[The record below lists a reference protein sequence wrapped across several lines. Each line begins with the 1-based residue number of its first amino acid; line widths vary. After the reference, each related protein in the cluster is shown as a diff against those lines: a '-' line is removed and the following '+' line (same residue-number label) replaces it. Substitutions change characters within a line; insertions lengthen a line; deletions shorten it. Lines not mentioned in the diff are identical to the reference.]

1 MTTSPNSRE
10 TDLNRETDEI
20 KIYNTRIQV
29 MGIGGAGN
37 NTINRLSNDN
47 IKGIETIAVNTD
59 AQDLTAVSC
68 DRRIL
73 IGHTITSGL
82 GSGGDPQIGEHSAL
96 ESRDTIKAMIADTDL
111 LIMTCGMGGGTGT
124 GAIPVIGHL
133 ARDMGILTVAV
144 VTMPFSEE
152 GLIRWEN
159 ALIGL
164 DKIRRKV
171 DTLIVL
177 RNDKLADLYTDM
189 SLEDAFREGDRILH
203 NIVVSMTSLILE
215 TGIINLDFADISM
228 VLRDGPNT
236 VIGIGESD
244 SENRVEEAVHR
255 AVSHPMMDQDIRGA
269 QSAIVHVSGGT
280 GLKLGEARTIISK
293 LAGMLD
299 PHARIIWGV
308 DIKKNF
314 RQQLKVIIIASGLH
328 DPSPLQRNQIAHA
341 AGALFT
347 ETGAGEDGAA
357 VRNSIFD
364 IKDSIMATGTEI
376 TAPKKSRTYQDKIS
390 PVFYKILKEE
400 AAGDLKKFDRALHV
414 LRQDAEN
421 RKALIDAKQ
430 ACKLLLA
437 SAQMFGFDEIKAL
450 LEAIDEILT
459 AVQARELKI
468 SKVVLDSVTLAM
480 EMVIDLIENQSDGR
494 GETGYIADR
503 LRELKEETV

>member
-1 MTTSPNSRE
+1 MTSPERNKM
-10 TDLNRETDEI
+10 DLDAQIDEI
-20 KIYNTRIQV
+20 RPYQTRIKV
-29 MGIGGAGN
+29 IGIGGAGN
-37 NTINRLSNDN
+37 NTIDRLAREN

-59 AQDLTAVSC
+59 AQDLLAITC

-73 IGHTITSGL
+73 IGHNITAGL

-96 ESRDTIKAMIADTDL
+96 ENRDSIKSLIADTDL
-111 LIMTCGMGGGTGT
+111 LIMTCGLGGGTGT
-124 GAIPVIGHL
+124 GAIPVISHI
-133 ARDMGILTVAV
+133 ARDLGILTVAV

-159 ALIGL
+159 AQIGL

-171 DTLIVL
+171 DTLVVL
-177 RNDKLADLYTDM
+177 RNDRLAELYTD
-189 SLEDAFREGDRILH
+189 LALGDAFQEGDRILQ
-203 NIVVSMTSLILE
+203 NIVVSMSSLILE
-215 TGIINLDFADISM
+215 TGVINLDFADISM

-244 SENRVEEAVHR
+244 SENRVEEAVRR
-255 AVSHPMMDQDIRGA
+255 AVSHPMMDQNIRGA
-269 QSAIVHVSGGT
+269 QSAIVHVTGGA
-280 GLKLGEARTIISK
+280 GLTLSEARNVISSI
-293 LAGMLD
+293 ARMLD

-308 DIKKNF
+308 DIKKHL
-314 RQQLKVIIIASGLH
+314 RQHLKVIIIASGLK
-328 DPSPLQRNQIAHA
+328 DPETPKRVQMES
-341 AGALFT
+341 AGAVIFADT
-347 ETGAGEDGAA
+347 SAA
-357 VRNSIFD
+357 EEAAAARNSIFD

-376 TAPKKSRTYQDKIS
+376 TAPKKRQGYQDQIS

-414 LRQDAEN
+414 LRQDGEN

-450 LEAIDEILT
+450 LEAIDDIIT

-468 SKVVLDSVTLAM
+468 SKTVLDSVTLAM
-480 EMVIDLIENQSDGR
+480 EMVIDLIDNQSDGR

-503 LRELKEETV
+503 LRELKEQTA